1 MDSGIGV
8 ANVEPGSPADEAG
21 LLVNDIIVRIG
32 DVDITNSGDLLQ
44 ALTRFRAGD
53 SVAVAFYRD
62 SQRQEQEVTLAERP
76 R

>member
-1 MDSGIGV
+1 
-8 ANVEPGSPADEAG
+8 VEPGSPADEAG

-32 DVDITNSGDLLQ
+32 DMDIANSGDLLQ
-44 ALTRFRAGD
+44 ALTKFRAGD